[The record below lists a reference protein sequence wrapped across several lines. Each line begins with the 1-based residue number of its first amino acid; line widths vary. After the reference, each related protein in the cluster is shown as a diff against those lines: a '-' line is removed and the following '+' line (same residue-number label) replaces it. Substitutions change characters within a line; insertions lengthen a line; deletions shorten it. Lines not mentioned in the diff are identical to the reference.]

1 MGGRGRQP
9 RYGPLAVEN
18 FFAPAPSAT
27 QPRRRHSGATVEC
40 QQLTQGVVVGDVS
53 RPPVGGRDGDI
64 ESCVCVHEPLRPG
77 VVEVRQRALPE
88 RLRGLLVPRNGTGR
102 ISRSRLVNP
111 LDPFRRVQPAVAQ
124 VDEPARCLRN
134 RGCARIFRLV

>member
-1 MGGRGRQP
+1 MAGAATRATGRWRSRTSLLPHQ
-9 RYGPLAVEN
+9 
-18 FFAPAPSAT
+18 SAT
-27 QPRRRHSGATVEC
+27 QPRRRHSGATIEC

-88 RLRGLLVPRNGTGR
+88 RLRWSEAKPR
-102 ISRSRLVNP
+102 
-111 LDPFRRVQPAVAQ
+111 
-124 VDEPARCLRN
+124 
-134 RGCARIFRLV
+134 